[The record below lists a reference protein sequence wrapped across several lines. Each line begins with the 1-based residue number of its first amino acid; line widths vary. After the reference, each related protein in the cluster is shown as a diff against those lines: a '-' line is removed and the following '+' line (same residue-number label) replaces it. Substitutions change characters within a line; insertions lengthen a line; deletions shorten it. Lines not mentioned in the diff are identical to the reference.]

1 LQSPQAISKLYPFY
15 ETKREQNILLHQGR
29 QMKKI
34 SMIALGI
41 SLTLGLS
48 ACNPT
53 SKSETATAAALASE
67 TPITSGIDLTAVDQ
81 SVHAQDDFFRHV
93 NGTWLT
99 QTEIPADKSR
109 YGLFNVLYDETQEN
123 LKTLIQESA
132 NTDAEKGSNT
142 QKLGDMY
149 NSYMNVNLSNE
160 KGILPLQFLLDTI
173 SKAEDMPQLSKV
185 FGELYVLGVG
195 GVFNF
200 YTSPDAK
207 DPEMT
212 AMYLYQSGLTLPDR
226 DYYSKD
232 EEKFVNFRT
241 ATEKYMADILTK
253 AGHKSGADA
262 ASKIIALEKDI
273 AAKHL
278 SRVESRDAEKNYSKQ
293 STTQVKELLGSF
305 DWQTYADASGVGQ
318 VSDMVVRNMPYF
330 EKIAGIFSAHELQT
344 WKDYLTFN
352 LVDTYASRLSQDMVD
367 LHFDFHSTTLNGIP
381 EQSPRWKRAVDAT
394 SSILGEVLGQQYV
407 ERHFTP
413 ESKTKMDVLVQN
425 LTKAYGVSINQLEWM
440 TPETKKAALEK
451 LAAFTPKIG
460 YPDKWRDYSDLEIK
474 ADDLI
479 GNYIR
484 YSTFDHFED
493 TNKIGKPVDKSDW
506 AMTPQTINAYYHP
519 VRNEIVF
526 PAGILQSP
534 FFDMNADDAVNYGA
548 IGAVIGHEIGHGFDD
563 QGSKYD
569 GQGNLRNWWTDEDRA
584 AFDILGK
591 KLVAQF
597 NKFEPIEGQNIN
609 GKLTLGENIGD
620 LAGVAIGYKA
630 YQMSL
635 NSKVAPV
642 IDGLTGDQRFFMG
655 YAQVWRNKSR
665 DDALRA
671 QLISDSHSPGEF
683 RVNGIVGNVDAFY
696 QAFDVKEG
704 DAMYMKPDDRVKIW

>member
-1 LQSPQAISKLYPFY
+1 MKII
-15 ETKREQNILLHQGR
+15 NIL
-29 QMKKI
+29 
-34 SMIALGI
+34 ALSV
-41 SLTLGLS
+41 SLSLGLS
-48 ACNPT
+48 ACNTT
-53 SKSETATAAALASE
+53 SKTETTPVAVMVSEA
-67 TPITSGIDLTAVDQ
+67 PMVSGIDLTAVDQ
-81 SVHAQDDFFRHV
+81 NVRAQDDFFRHV

-109 YGLFNVLYDETQEN
+109 YGLFNVLYDDTQEN

-132 NTDAEKGSNT
+132 NTASEKGSNT

-149 NSYMNVNLSNE
+149 NSYMNVEQANK
-160 KGILPLQFLLDTI
+160 KGISPLTSLLSSIDD
-173 SKAEDMPQLSKV
+173 AENMQQLSKV

-195 GVFNF
+195 GAFNF

-207 DPEMT
+207 DPEVVT
-212 AMYLYQSGLTLPDR
+212 MYLYQGGLTLPDR

-232 EEKFVNFRT
+232 EQKFVNFRA
-241 ATEKYMADILTK
+241 ATEKYMAEILAKT
-253 AGHKSGADA
+253 GHVSGADA
-262 ASKIIALEKDI
+262 ASKIMALEKDI

-278 SRVESRDAEKNYSKQ
+278 SRVESRDAEKNYNKQ
-293 STTQVKELLGSF
+293 SAAQVKVLLGSF
-305 DWQTYADASGVGQ
+305 DWQTYADSTGVGQ
-318 VSDMVVRNMPYF
+318 VGDMVVRNMPYF
-330 EKIAGIFSAHELQT
+330 EKMAEIFAAHDLQT
-344 WKDYLTFN
+344 WKDFLTFN
-352 LVDTYASRLSQDMVD
+352 LVDTFASRLSQDMVK

-381 EQSPRWKRAVDAT
+381 EQPPRWKLAVAAT

-413 ESKTKMDVLVQN
+413 EAKTKMDALVQN
-425 LTKAYGVSINQLEWM
+425 LTKAYGESINQLQWM
-440 TPETKKAALEK
+440 STETKKAARQK

-474 ADDLI
+474 AEDLV

-493 TNKIGKPVDKSDW
+493 TNKIGKPVDKADW
-506 AMTPQTINAYYHP
+506 GMTPQTINAYYHP

-534 FFDMNADDAVNYGA
+534 FFDMNAEDAVNYGA

-569 GQGNLRNWWTDEDRA
+569 GQGNLRSWWTDEDRA
-584 AFDILGK
+584 AFDVLGK
-591 KLVAQF
+591 KLVTQF
-597 NKFEPIEGQNIN
+597 DKFEPIEGQTIN
-609 GKLTLGENIGD
+609 GELTLGENIGD
-620 LAGVAIGYKA
+620 LAGVTIGYKA

-635 NSKVAPV
+635 DDKGAPV
-642 IDGLTGDQRFFMG
+642 IDGLTGNQRFFMG
-655 YAQVWRNKSR
+655 YAQVWRSKSR
-665 DDALRA
+665 EDALRA
-671 QLISDSHSPGEF
+671 QLLSDPHSPGEF

-696 QAFDVKEG
+696 AAFDVKEG
-704 DAMYMKPDDRVKIW
+704 DAMYLKPEDRVKIW

>member
-1 LQSPQAISKLYPFY
+1 LQSPQPVSKLSSFY
-15 ETKREQNILLHQGR
+15 KTKQEQNILLHEGR

-34 SMIALGI
+34 SMLALSISIA
-41 SLTLGLS
+41 LGLS

-53 SKSETATAAALASE
+53 SKSETTPTAVSASE
-67 TPITSGIDLTAVDQ
+67 TPMTSGIDLTAVDQ
-81 SVHAQDDFFRHV
+81 NVRAQDDFFRHV

-109 YGLFNVLYDETQEN
+109 YGLFNVLYDDTQEN

-149 NSYMNVNLSNE
+149 NSYMNVDLANE
-160 KGILPLQFLLDTI
+160 KGILPLQSLLDTI
-173 SKAEDMPQLSKV
+173 SSAEDMPQLSKV
-185 FGELYVLGVG
+185 FGELYVLGVSG
-195 GVFNF
+195 AFNF

-207 DPEMT
+207 NPEMT
-212 AMYLYQSGLTLPDR
+212 TMYLYQSGLTLPDR

-232 EEKFVNFRT
+232 EEKFVNFRV

-253 AGHKSGADA
+253 AGHKSGVDA
-262 ASKIIALEKDI
+262 ANKIMALEKDI

-278 SRVESRDAEKNYSKQ
+278 SRVASRDAEKNYNKQ
-293 STTQVKELLGSF
+293 SAIQVKELLGSF

-318 VSDMVVRNMPYF
+318 VSDIVVRNMPYF
-330 EKIAGIFSAHELQT
+330 AEIAGIFAAHDLQT
-344 WKDYLTFN
+344 WKNYLTFN
-352 LVDTYASRLSQDMVD
+352 LVDTYASRMSQDMVD
-367 LHFDFHSTTLNGIP
+367 LHFAFHSTTLNGIP
-381 EQSPRWKRAVDAT
+381 EQSPRWKRAVAST

-413 ESKTKMDVLVQN
+413 EAKTKMDALVQN
-425 LTKAYGVSINQLEWM
+425 LTKAYGESINQLEWM

-460 YPDKWRDYSDLEIK
+460 YPDKWRDYSGLEIK
-474 ADDLI
+474 ADDLV

-493 TNKIGKPVDKSDW
+493 TNKIGKPVDKADW
-506 AMTPQTINAYYHP
+506 GMTPQTINAYYHP

-534 FFDMNADDAVNYGA
+534 FFDMDADDAVNYGA

-569 GQGNLRNWWTDEDRA
+569 GQGNLRSWWTDEDRA
-584 AFDILGK
+584 AFDVLGK

-597 NKFEPIEGQNIN
+597 NKFEPIKGQNVN
-609 GKLTLGENIGD
+609 GELTLGENIGD
-620 LAGVAIGYKA
+620 LAGVTVGYKA

-635 NSKVAPV
+635 NGKDSPV

-655 YAQVWRNKSR
+655 YAQVWRSKSR
-665 DDALRA
+665 EDALRA
-671 QLISDSHSPGEF
+671 QLISDPHSPGEF
-683 RVNGIVGNVDAFY
+683 RVNGIVGNVDVFY

-704 DAMYMKPDDRVKIW
+704 DAMYLKPDDRVKIW